1 MPDAAETHRGKRV
14 MRDLQ
19 FETKQLQ
26 GVEIVSL
33 SGAVEPMAF
42 TELAASLGRLIH
54 EASPCLVLD
63 CQRVS
68 YIGSAQLK
76 ELLDFARYA
85 RTRGGDIKCC
95 YLSPAIRDVA
105 TLIGNG
111 ESLECYD
118 DVLSAVSAF
127 RAQTEQVTAP
137 Q

>member
-1 MPDAAETHRGKRV
+1 

-19 FETKQLQ
+19 FETKQFQ
-26 GVEIVSL
+26 GVEVVSL

-42 TELAASLGRLIH
+42 TDLAASLGRLIH
-54 EASPCLVLD
+54 EATPCLVLE
-63 CQRVS
+63 CRRVT
-68 YIGSAQLK
+68 YIGSVQLK

-95 YLSPAIRDVA
+95 CLSPAIRDVA
-105 TLIGNG
+105 ALVGNG

-118 DVLSAVSAF
+118 DLLSAVSAF
-127 RAQTEQVTAP
+127 RTETEQATTP